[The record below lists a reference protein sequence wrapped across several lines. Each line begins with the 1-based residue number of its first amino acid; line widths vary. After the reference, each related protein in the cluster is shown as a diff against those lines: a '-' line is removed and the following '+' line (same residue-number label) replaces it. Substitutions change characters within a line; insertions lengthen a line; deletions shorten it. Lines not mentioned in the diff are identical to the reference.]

1 MVASRL
7 MLSSVVCIKMLTYQK
22 LTKFLLSK
30 VKLEKVQSKQ
40 ELEQVFLHSKTL
52 SLTTAANMFQKVE
65 LLFWRQTFSTYSL
78 HCVLHSFTTDQRVV
92 GECLQ
97 TSCHFSNKLW
107 MAKGGRF
114 RCSSVYLFP
123 IISPASSHYPTG
135 HVTQIFHYQ
144 PVVAMGHWPVLG
156 LCD

>member
-30 VKLEKVQSKQ
+30 VKLEKVQSKR

-65 LLFWRQTFSTYSL
+65 LLFWRQTFSIYSL
-78 HCVLHSFTTDQRVV
+78 HCVLQFHYSPASSWGMFADKLPFF
-92 GECLQ
+92 EQ
-97 TSCHFSNKLW
+97 TLNGRRRTFSVQH
-107 MAKGGRF
+107 
-114 RCSSVYLFP
+114 CCLFP

-135 HVTQIFHYQ
+135 HVTLIFHYR
-144 PVVAMGHWPVLG
+144 PLVAMGHWPVPG